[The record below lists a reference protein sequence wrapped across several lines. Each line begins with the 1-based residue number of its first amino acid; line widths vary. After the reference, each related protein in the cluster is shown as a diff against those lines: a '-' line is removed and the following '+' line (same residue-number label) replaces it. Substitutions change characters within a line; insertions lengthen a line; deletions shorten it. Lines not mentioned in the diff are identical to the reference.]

1 MAGSATV
8 GTAVIKLQFD
18 GKNVKAEL
26 NGISN
31 EMEST
36 GTKSGKRFG
45 DAWTVAAGNLLA
57 KGISKIGSAIS
68 NNFDKAISRVDTLK
82 NFPKVMSNLGI
93 AADESAES
101 INLMAEK
108 LQGLP
113 TNLDQGAAAVQRFT
127 SKNNDVKKSTDIFLA
142 LNNALLAGGMSTE
155 IQATALEQ
163 ISQAYAKGKPDM
175 MEWRS
180 IQTAM
185 PAQLNQISKALFS
198 NSDALD
204 DYMKRAEKYA
214 NANPMSS
221 TAAELVEQ
229 LEGVKNG
236 TFDMTTALGT
246 ALRTGVIS
254 MDEFMGTIETLN
266 KEGSEGFSSFEKQAR
281 DSTGGIQ
288 TAIAVMNSRIT
299 QGIAAVIDSIGQE
312 RIAEIATG
320 IGNALR
326 EVGKALAQVVNFVI
340 DNWNV
345 IGPIL
350 GVLGGVAGTIIGIN
364 LALKA
369 YQKVQTAVNG
379 VQKVFSNGLG
389 KISSGISKVSKTFQ
403 KSPIGGGAEKV
414 GSIFTRLA
422 ETIKTAIGN
431 IGGILKSLAQAI
443 VEPLKV
449 ALQGLGEALASFFT
463 ALANPAIIMG
473 AVSFAAAAAA
483 IAAAIWLIGSAVG
496 AIMPVLTDL
505 FTNIIMPIAQFIADT
520 VLNLIDALTQSVTI
534 LTQGALIPLG
544 EFLANS
550 LVMILQTVSDV
561 ITNLTQGALIP
572 LINTLSGAFVDVA
585 RTVGD
590 ILNNIVTGALQ
601 GVANIISVVGDG
613 FLKMGEAI
621 KLALEGVQGVLQ
633 AFAAL
638 IMAIAAAAVA
648 IVALVTGHSI
658 NYGDNYAH
666 LFSKGGKVEGPG
678 TATSDSIPAM
688 LSDGEYVI
696 NAKSAQAIGYDNL
709 DRINEGDYY
718 GFSGLASDFAND
730 YAAAPA
736 TSGDGVTVY
745 MTNQINNEMDAEDIG
760 RVMMQSIRR
769 AA

>member
-8 GTAVIKLQFD
+8 GTAVIKLSFD
-18 GKNVKAEL
+18 GKNVNAEL
-26 NGISN
+26 NNISGK
-31 EMEST
+31 MEKT
-36 GTKSGKRFG
+36 GTNSGKVFG
-45 DAWTVAAGNLLA
+45 DAWAVAAGNLIA
-57 KGISKIGSAIS
+57 KGVSKIASSIS
-68 NNFDKAISRVDTLK
+68 NNLGKAITRVDILN
-82 NFPKVMSNLGI
+82 NFPKVMGNLGI
-93 AADESAES
+93 AADESADAIS
-101 INLMAEK
+101 KMAEK

-127 SKNNDVKKSTDIFLA
+127 SKNNDVKKSTDLFLA

-198 NSDALD
+198 NSDALE
-204 DYMKRAEKYA
+204 DYMKRAQKYA
-214 NANPMSS
+214 DSNPMSS

-229 LEGVKNG
+229 LDGVKNG

-254 MDEFMGTIETLN
+254 MDEFMGTIEKLN
-266 KEGSEGFSSFEKQAR
+266 TEGANGFASFEKQAK

-299 QGIAAVIDSIGQE
+299 QGIAAVINSIGSE
-312 RIAEIATG
+312 KIAAIATG
-320 IGNALR
+320 IGNAIR
-326 EVGKALAQVVNFVI
+326 EVGKALGVVVTFII
-340 DNWNV
+340 DNWSV
-345 IGPIL
+345 IGPII
-350 GVLGGVAGTIIGIN
+350 GVLGAVAGIIIGIN
-364 LALKA
+364 TALKA
-369 YQKVQTAVNG
+369 YHKIQTAVNA
-379 VQKVFSNGLG
+379 VQKVFGKGLNT
-389 KISSGISKVSKTFQ
+389 ISTGISKVTSVFN

-414 GSIFTRLA
+414 GNIFTKLA
-422 ETIKTAIGN
+422 DTIKNAVAKIGEIMTTLVN
-431 IGGILKSLAQAI
+431 SL
-443 VEPLKV
+443 VDPLKA
-449 ALQGLGEALASFFT
+449 ALKGIGEALAGFFQ
-463 ALANPAIIMG
+463 ALASPTVLMG
-473 AVSFAAAAAA
+473 AVSFAAVAAS
-483 IAAAIWLIGSAVG
+483 IAAAIWLIGNAVG
-496 AIMPVLTDL
+496 AVMPVLMDL
-505 FTNIIMPIAQFIADT
+505 FNNIIMPIAQFIANT
-520 VLNLIDALTQSVTI
+520 LLALIQAITDAVVA

-544 EFLANS
+544 EFLTSAFVAILEAVSN
-550 LVMILQTVSDV
+550 MITS
-561 ITNLTQGALIP
+561 LTQGAVIP
-572 LINTLSGAFVDVA
+572 LIDTLSGAFIGAAQAVA
-585 RTVGD
+585 D
-590 ILNNIVTGALQ
+590 ILNSVVNSALQ
-601 GVANIISVVGDG
+601 GVANIVSAVGDG

-638 IMAIAAAAVA
+638 ISAIAAAAVA

-678 TATSDSIPAM
+678 TSTSDSIPAM

-709 DRINEGDYY
+709 DRINEGDYNF
-718 GFSGLASDFAND
+718 GGLTSDFAEDFGNGQ
-730 YAAAPA
+730 
-736 TSGDGVTVY
+736 TSTGGGITVY